1 MYVRRSE
8 DSAVPVG
15 HEKVIAVVETVRASL
30 CEFFSHFSG
39 NTIKWAHSYQ
49 HRGPSRPSRAPPADG
64 SYGEPW
70 PCCLG
75 ISRCEQWTERFGSD
89 KIDEAKELKQ
99 KCKDAV

>member
-15 HEKVIAVVETVRASL
+15 HERVIAVVETVRASL

-49 HRGPSRPSRAPPADG
+49 HRGPSRPSRALLADG
-64 SYGEPW
+64 SCGELW
-70 PCCLG
+70 PCCLEFVG
-75 ISRCEQWTERFGSD
+75 EDRQPSGRPTLFLEQIE
-89 KIDEAKELKQ
+89 E
-99 KCKDAV
+99 

>member
-30 CEFFSHFSG
+30 CDFVSHFTRE
-39 NTIKWAHSYQ
+39 TIIRSRPYQ

-64 SYGEPW
+64 S
-70 PCCLG
+70 
-75 ISRCEQWTERFGSD
+75 
-89 KIDEAKELKQ
+89 
-99 KCKDAV
+99 